1 MIGPENSRHSL
12 DQSHAK
18 LTTWSPAFSRVWGA
32 ELVFT
37 LSSPWLFGLFSFHL
51 SGRCKKLWFWFYDHW
66 FLRYSIEKRS
76 NTTQW
81 PWIKLQ
87 AGHFMWRP
95 AYYKHLLCR
104 LPVES
109 NKEFFFKFSESA
121 SLPFGTLRSG
131 VRLVQSRG
139 TCTWHNSFCNPPNH
153 CKEWVFFVFYQT
165 DLINKILSLFLRL
178 LLLHKCPVPAI

>member
-1 MIGPENSRHSL
+1 MFLFNPSWRKDACELLRENDVLHNGAIFLLSVETNLGVHWFWFTLFCGGPENSRHSL

-87 AGHFMWRP
+87 VGHFLWRP
-95 AYYKHLLCR
+95 AYYKHL
-104 LPVES
+104 VMS
-109 NKEFFFKFSESA
+109 S
-121 SLPFGTLRSG
+121 
-131 VRLVQSRG
+131 
-139 TCTWHNSFCNPPNH
+139 PNR
-153 CKEWVFFVFYQT
+153 K
-165 DLINKILSLFLRL
+165 
-178 LLLHKCPVPAI
+178 